1 MFTVFVFHFSSV
13 LACSGLE
20 GGCQH
25 LPAAM
30 QGERRLPTNMMV
42 HSRYTYTAEDV
53 QRMLDEKRAG
63 GFMRNS
69 AAEKARL
76 ERLREAAVDKDDLEE
91 ANR

>member
-1 MFTVFVFHFSSV
+1 MQYRVSV
-13 LACSGLE
+13 SASNNPG
-20 GGCQH
+20 QH
-25 LPAAM
+25 L
-30 QGERRLPTNMMV
+30 LPTKMV
-42 HSRYTYTAEDV
+42 VLCRYTYTAKDV

-76 ERLREAAVDKDDLEE
+76 ERLREAALDKEDLEE